1 MRPEL
6 SASGILAA
14 VVLASCD
21 SGGGRSHDGGSL
33 PPSVVDCGA
42 GTATLQGTFVAPN
55 GTTAVAG
62 GLVTASTAPGCT
74 ASTAQDGT
82 FSLRQVPSGPAE
94 VVAERG
100 VFKGHGT
107 FTPGTPITLPIDPA
121 PVRISYVAGE
131 YDHVEAAARRLGFNP
146 TAVSAANLAT
156 AGRSSL
162 DVLML
167 NCGLDESYAS
177 TPATRSALQSFV
189 QAGGA
194 LYASDYAYVYVSDA
208 FPGKIQFLTT
218 GADAPYLGDVS
229 SVQAA
234 VVDPA
239 LTVALGQSSAAIKFD
254 LESWVVMDSVAG
266 DTKVLLRGPAKLLD
280 GSTLA
285 DRPLAVQF
293 GSGTGRVTYT
303 SFHNEAQTTSD
314 MDILLEQMLLAL

>member
-6 SASGILAA
+6 RASAILAA

-21 SGGGRSHDGGSL
+21 GGGGGSHDGGSL

-55 GTTAVAG
+55 GTTAIAG

-94 VVAERG
+94 VVAQRG
-100 VFKGHGT
+100 IFKGRGT
-107 FTPGTPITLPIDPA
+107 FTPGTPITLPVDPA
-121 PVRISYVAGE
+121 SVHISYVAGD

-146 TAVSAANLAT
+146 TAVSAANLASVSH
-156 AGRSSL
+156 SSL
-162 DVLML
+162 DMLML
-167 NCGLDESYAS
+167 NCGLDESYS
-177 TPATRSALQSFV
+177 SNSATRSALQSFV
-189 QAGGA
+189 QAGGV
-194 LYASDYAYVYVSDA
+194 LYVSDYAYVYVNGA
-208 FPGKIQFLTT
+208 FPGRIQFLAA
-218 GADAPYLGDVS
+218 GADAPYLGGKSD
-229 SVQAA
+229 VQAT

-239 LTVALGQSSAAIKFD
+239 LTVALGRSSAAIRFD
-254 LESWVVMDSVAG
+254 LESWVVMDSAAG

-285 DRPLAVQF
+285 DRPFAVQF
-293 GSGTGRVTYT
+293 GSGAGRVTYT
-303 SFHNEAQTTSD
+303 SFHNEAQSTSD
-314 MDILLEQMLLAL
+314 MEILLEQMLLAL